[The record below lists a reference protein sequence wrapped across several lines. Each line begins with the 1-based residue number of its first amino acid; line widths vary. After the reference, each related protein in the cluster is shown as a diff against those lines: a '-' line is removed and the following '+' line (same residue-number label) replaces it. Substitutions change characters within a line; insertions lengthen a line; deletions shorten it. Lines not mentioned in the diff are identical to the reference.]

1 MERVRSISGLRSL
14 SGRTRHLPA
23 VNVVSEI
30 DRRQDHQPG
39 QQHDLDTM
47 NSLIPE
53 KQTDQQ
59 RAESRRQFLEQWDR
73 TVQAGE
79 SRKQQAEEE
88 VQRKERR
95 TSERHAYP
103 VVQMLAPCNAI
114 RLPEE
119 DAFREVRC
127 HDISRGGFSFL
138 WSKPPDFEFVVV
150 SLGNGSDRISLTAR
164 VVRSSPSPG
173 LQDEFLVCCEFLDR
187 VKT

>member
-1 MERVRSISGLRSL
+1 
-14 SGRTRHLPA
+14 
-23 VNVVSEI
+23 
-30 DRRQDHQPG
+30 
-39 QQHDLDTM
+39 M

-53 KQTDQQ
+53 KQTEQQ
-59 RAESRRQFLEQWDR
+59 RAEGRRQFLEQWDR
-73 TVQAGE
+73 TVQEEESREQPAKGE
-79 SRKQQAEEE
+79 SREQQAEEA
-88 VQRKERR
+88 VQRQERR

-114 RLPEE
+114 QLPEE

-138 WSKPPDFEFVVV
+138 WPEPPDFGFVVV

-164 VVRSSPSPG
+164 VVRSSPRP
-173 LQDEFLVCCEFLDR
+173 QDDFLVCCEFLDR